1 MSVISGRAPEPE
13 VGGIMSRPTAA
24 VSAVCLAVLLGAV
37 NACGQP
43 AVDAPQASFAEQRD
57 ALVEAIRRDVRAT
70 AERTGVGRL
79 DDAVVDALSA
89 VPRHEFVPSGVR
101 DQAYA
106 NRPLPIG
113 AGQTIS
119 QPFIVALMTQ
129 LARVGPDSTV
139 LEIGTGSGYQAAVLA
154 EIAGHVYTIEIVESL
169 GRRAESTLERLDYD
183 NVSVRVGDGYAGW
196 PEAAPFDAIVVTAAP
211 EEVPPPL
218 IEQLAAGGRLVAPVG
233 GQVGGQSLR
242 VLEKNA
248 EGEISGTSVLPVR
261 FVPFTRD

>member
-1 MSVISGRAPEPE
+1 MRIALAALA
-13 VGGIMSRPTAA
+13 AA
-24 VSAVCLAVLLGAV
+24 VLAGLVAAPAPAAGESAGERAEERAEMVGVIERHAVPGILGDGGLAPRVLEAM
-37 NACGQP
+37 
-43 AVDAPQASFAEQRD
+43 AE
-57 ALVEAIRRDVRAT
+57 
-70 AERTGVGRL
+70 
-79 DDAVVDALSA
+79 
-89 VPRHEFVPSGVR
+89 VPRHRFIPEANRG
-101 DQAYA
+101 QAYA
-106 NRPLPIG
+106 DRPVSIG
-113 AGQTIS
+113 HGQTIS